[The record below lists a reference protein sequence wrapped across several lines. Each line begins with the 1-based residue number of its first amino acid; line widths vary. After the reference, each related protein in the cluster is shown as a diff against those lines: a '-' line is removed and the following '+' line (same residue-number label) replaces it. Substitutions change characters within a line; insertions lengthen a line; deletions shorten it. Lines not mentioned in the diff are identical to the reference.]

1 MPNVQT
7 QSTFSVYPWTN
18 EGHTH
23 HIRMNQSDELSII
36 VSDTSF
42 VTHLHIATIVLIY
55 IHVAPW
61 LMHIPRSTNSIQCSQ
76 LISDTL
82 FFFSAHTAF
91 LYNHDCFVHF
101 VSGLPTFAPSTPC
114 KNKLQADRTYT
125 TRRSLLLDLAQT
137 QGYVLHI
144 NCYHPYVC
152 LTLDLFFSLSLLQ
165 QAICTNI

>member
-1 MPNVQT
+1 
-7 QSTFSVYPWTN
+7 
-18 EGHTH
+18 
-23 HIRMNQSDELSII
+23 MNQSDELSII

-82 FFFSAHTAF
+82 FFS
-91 LYNHDCFVHF
+91 
-101 VSGLPTFAPSTPC
+101 LPTLHFYTIMIVSYISFLDFPRLLHLPPVRTNCRLTAPTQPVEVC
-114 KNKLQADRTYT
+114 CWI
-125 TRRSLLLDLAQT
+125 LLKT

>member
-1 MPNVQT
+1 MPNIQT

-82 FFFSAHTAF
+82 FFSRPTLHFYTIMIVSYISFLDFPRLLHLPPVRTNCRLTAPTQPVEVYCWILLNHKDTCYISIAITHMSA
-91 LYNHDCFVHF
+91 
-101 VSGLPTFAPSTPC
+101 
-114 KNKLQADRTYT
+114 
-125 TRRSLLLDLAQT
+125 
-137 QGYVLHI
+137 
-144 NCYHPYVC
+144 
-152 LTLDLFFSLSLLQ
+152 
-165 QAICTNI
+165 